1 VCLFRIFDSFV
12 VRLEKVRKRYVVK
25 LGHHAGG
32 DEYIGDIVVEIESDN
47 EVLLGDYFR
56 VESIEEKE

>member
-1 VCLFRIFDSFV
+1 M
-12 VRLEKVRKRYVVK
+12 RKRYVVK